1 MDSQQA
7 ESGVVH
13 KLVSFWQTSKLTRT
27 QIGLAAL
34 ALLTLLYAVLWIIL
48 ERPATVAQA
57 QATPPV
63 GTPIAADSAETSLAA
78 EDGILSATFLGEFDR
93 LSGASPA
100 AEPADNL
107 ETAVPPGPTLNTLFF
122 SLLFVAGIAYV
133 GIWGYKQLLVRQRGL
148 PAMMTGKQ
156 LFVQETQSLSPNQRL
171 HLVRLGNETL
181 LLGATDHAITCLARY
196 GTEYTDNSFDA
207 HLAAATHQKP
217 ATTASVPQPMSLQ
230 ESLDSL
236 RKVQHR
242 PHGGE
247 NA

>member
-1 MDSQQA
+1 MESPQV

-13 KLVSFWQTSKLTRT
+13 KLASFWQTSKLTRA

-34 ALLTLLYAVLWIIL
+34 ALLTLLYAVLWIVV

-57 QATPPV
+57 QGTPPV
-63 GTPIAADSAETSLAA
+63 SVPIAAEKTEPSSAAD
-78 EDGILSATFLGEFDR
+78 DGALSATFLGEYDR
-93 LSGASPA
+93 LSDASVV
-100 AEPADNL
+100 AEPAGNQ
-107 ETAVPPGPTLNTLFF
+107 ESVTAPGTTLNTLFF
-122 SLLFVAGIAYV
+122 SLLFVAGIAYA
-133 GIWGYKQLLVRQRGL
+133 GIWGYKQLLMRQQGL
-148 PAMMTGKQ
+148 PAMMSGKQ
-156 LFVQETQSLSPNQRL
+156 LSVQETQLLGPNQRL

-181 LLGATDHAITCLARY
+181 LLGATEHTITCLARY

-217 ATTASVPQPMSLQ
+217 VTTPSVPQPTSLQ